1 MKPFIKINTR
11 KIGYECEPLVV
22 AEIGIN
28 HSGSLDIAK
37 EMVLSAK
44 RAGVEIIKHQTHIID
59 DEMSSEAKNILPGN
73 ANISIYDVMKKNC
86 LNEQEEYELM
96 QFVLKQKM
104 IFISTPFSR
113 KAFLRLEKFNVP
125 AYKIGSGE
133 CNNHPLI
140 EEISKTGKPI
150 ILSTGMN
157 SMNDIIE
164 TMSIINKYHNEV
176 ALLHTTNL
184 YPTPNKLVKLGA
196 MEEISKSFPQNVFG
210 LSDHTLTNHACFGA
224 VALGASILER
234 HYTDH
239 MGRKGPD
246 IICSMDQR
254 ECKELIQGAKIL
266 FQQRGGRKFPAKE
279 EKVTID
285 FAFASI
291 CTISSI
297 KKGDLFTVE
306 NIWVKRPGTGEFL
319 AKDFKKILGKKAK
332 VNIENNVQLKKSDV
346 E

>member
-1 MKPFIKINTR
+1 MNPYIKINDR
-11 KIGYECEPLVV
+11 KIGYDYKPLVI

-28 HSGSLDIAK
+28 HNGSLDVAK

-44 RAGVEIIKHQTHIID
+44 EAGVEIIKHQTHIVD

-73 ANISIYDVMKKNC
+73 ADISIYDVMKKNC
-86 LNEQEEYELM
+86 LNEKEEYELM
-96 QFVLKQKM
+96 KFVHKQKM

-113 KAFLRLEKFNVP
+113 KAFLRLKKFGVP

-140 EEISKTGKPI
+140 EEISKTLKPI

-157 SMNDIIE
+157 SINDIKQ
-164 TMSIINKYHNEV
+164 TMSIINKYHNNV

-184 YPTPNKLVKLGA
+184 YPTPNRLVRLGA
-196 MEEISKSFPQNVFG
+196 MEEIAENFPENVFG

-224 VALGASILER
+224 IALGASILER

-239 MGRKGPD
+239 MARKGPD
-246 IICSMDQR
+246 IICSMDQK
-254 ECKELIQGAKIL
+254 ECENLIHGSAIL
-266 FQQRGGRKFPAKE
+266 FEQRGGIKLPAKE
-279 EKVTID
+279 EKVTKD

-291 CTISSI
+291 CTIKTI
-297 KKGDLFTVE
+297 KKGELFTKK
-306 NIWVKRPGTGEFL
+306 NIWVKRPGTGDFL
-319 AKDFKKILGKKAK
+319 AKDFNSILGKKAK
-332 VNIENNVQLKKSDV
+332 VDIRDNVQLKKSYVD
-346 E
+346 

>member
-1 MKPFIKINTR
+1 MKPFIEISGR
-11 KIGYECEPLVV
+11 KIGYEFEPLVI

-37 EMVLSAK
+37 EMVLSAQQ
-44 RAGVEIIKHQTHIID
+44 AGVEFIKHQTHIID

-73 ANISIYDVMKKNC
+73 ANISIYDVMKKNS

-96 QFVLKQKM
+96 KFVRKQKM

-113 KAFLRLEKFNVP
+113 KAFLRLKKFDVP

-140 EEISKTGKPI
+140 EEISKTLKPI

-157 SMNDIIE
+157 SIDDIKQ
-164 TMSIINKYHNEV
+164 TMSIINNYHNNV

-184 YPTPNKLVKLGA
+184 YPTPNRLVRLGA
-196 MEEISKSFPQNVFG
+196 IEEISNVFPKNVFG
-210 LSDHTLTNHACFGA
+210 LSDHTTSNHACFGA
-224 VALGASILER
+224 IALGASILER
-234 HYTDH
+234 HFTDH
-239 MGRKGPD
+239 MERNGPD
-246 IICSMDQR
+246 IICSMNQK
-254 ECKELIQGAKIL
+254 ECENLIKGAKIL
-266 FQQRGGRKFPAKE
+266 FEQRGGKKLPTKE

-291 CTISSI
+291 CTIKSI
-297 KKGDLFTVE
+297 KKGELFTKR
-306 NIWVKRPGTGEFL
+306 NIWVKRPGTGDFL
-319 AKDFKKILGKKAK
+319 AKDFNSILGKKAK
-332 VNIENNVQLKKSDV
+332 VDIQDNVQLKTSYVD
-346 E
+346 